1 MLAHLGCLDSRA
13 HRTSPISSSP
23 SVSLWRAAAK
33 GKTEFAEADAGRRKV
48 RIKNAAS
55 CGLPHTSAT
64 SLVLRLWR
72 PRGGQPHPAPLAP
85 LPARDGASRDDSNS
99 GAGTAGGGSPPT
111 GLHCRPRR
119 HRLQGAMGA
128 SRHAHDQRRL
138 PKQNETAQSPTAQIT
153 GPPLSPVSFNHVRQ
167 EKINHVSGVLRS

>member
-64 SLVLRLWR
+64 SVAALAAAGRAAASRPACIPTREGRGLPRRLQQRRWNGWR
-72 PRGGQPHPAPLAP
+72 RLAAHRPP
-85 LPARDGASRDDSNS
+85 LPASTTSA
-99 GAGTAGGGSPPT
+99 AG
-111 GLHCRPRR
+111 CD
-119 HRLQGAMGA
+119 GA

-138 PKQNETAQSPTAQIT
+138 PKQNKTAQSPTAQIT